1 MTQHD
6 ALQDLAYIRQV
17 MEQTRRYTA
26 AKGIFFVIWGV
37 AVSTSL
43 LLTWLQVAGTIG
55 GSQWAV
61 WIPSTAIAW
70 GLTLYFAW
78 RQQQDSAVPH
88 HAHLIGMNWTAV
100 GVAMM
105 FMFFVGMGRGTLG
118 YAAIPGLSA
127 LLVGIGIFNSG
138 HLSGIRWLAAVGV
151 AWLLGGALMLA
162 FPGLHNLLGM
172 AVLLVFGQIVPGLV
186 LMRQE
191 RALRDAGQQA

>member
-6 ALQDLAYIRQV
+6 ALEDLAYIRQV

-37 AVSTSL
+37 AVSVSL
-43 LLTWLQVAGTIG
+43 LLTWLQVVSVIG

-61 WIPSTAIAW
+61 WIPTTLGAW
-70 GLTLYFAW
+70 GLTLWFSW
-78 RQQQDSAVPH
+78 KQQRESAVPH

-105 FMFFVGMGRGTLG
+105 IVFFVGVARGTVS

-127 LLVGIGIFNSG
+127 LLVGAGIFNTG
-138 HLSGIRWLAAVGV
+138 HLSGLRWLAVVGAV
-151 AWLLGGALMLA
+151 WLAAGALMLA
-162 FPGLHNLLGM
+162 FPGLHNLL
-172 AVLLVFGQIVPGLV
+172 ATALLLVFGQIVPGLV
-186 LMRQE
+186 LMRAE
-191 RALRDAGQQA
+191 RAAQGRGAA